1 MTSANH
7 VTVVG
12 RRSDLLNREESNLLK
27 VRVFAL
33 AKELGIDSKDLIQ
46 YCSDVGIQVKS
57 SALASITPEER
68 DRVVAYY
75 QQQSAAD
82 SGSASKT
89 EEPVPVRREP
99 PIDRSG

>member
-1 MTSANH
+1 VTIPTS

-12 RRSDLLNREESNLLK
+12 RRSDLLNREASSVLK

-75 QQQSAAD
+75 QEQSA
-82 SGSASKT
+82 G
-89 EEPVPVRREP
+89 
-99 PIDRSG
+99 